1 MIKTSNQLKAKV
13 RNLSEGDTQRAQ
25 TLIRTFI
32 MERFLER
39 ISLSQYRDCFILK
52 GGMLVAAVTGMD
64 MRATMD
70 IDTTIKALP
79 LNAQDAKRIVKEIAE
94 ITIEDGVSFKITKVS
109 DIMEEHEYPGIRIML
124 EATLDRMRQPIKIDI
139 STGDII
145 TPDAVEFSYRLM
157 FEDRSISLMAYNI
170 ETLLAEK
177 METVLSR
184 GIANTRMRDFY
195 DIYILT
201 EQSID
206 VGKCILPHALTA
218 VCCKRGSESYIADT
232 AQILAD
238 IESSSLIRTEWERYR
253 KNNFYVGDLKFGDV
267 MQAVKNLFRCCGCYF
282 TSEEMD

>member
-13 RNLSEGDTQRAQ
+13 RNLSGGDTQRAQ
-25 TLIRTFI
+25 TLIRTFV

-39 ISLSQYRDCFILK
+39 VSLSKYRDRFILK
-52 GGMLVAAVTGMD
+52 GGMLVAAVIGMD

-79 LNAQDAKRIVKEIAE
+79 LNAQDAERIVKEIAE
-94 ITIEDGVSFKITKVS
+94 IEIEDGVSFKITKVS
-109 DIMEEHEYPGIRIML
+109 DIMEEHEYPGVRIML
-124 EATLDRMRQPIKIDI
+124 EATLDRLRQAVKIDI
-139 STGDII
+139 STGDVI
-145 TPDAVEFSYRLM
+145 TPGVIEFSYKLM

-201 EQSID
+201 EQNMDID
-206 VGKCILPHALTA
+206 YTILSEALTA
-218 VCCKRGSESYIADT
+218 VCNKRGSEAYIPRASE
-232 AQILAD
+232 ILSD
-238 IESSSLIRTEWERYR
+238 IESNELVKTEWERYR
-253 KNNFYVGDLKFGDV
+253 KNNFYVRDLEFGEV
-267 MQAVKNLFRCCGCYF
+267 MRSVRNLFKRCN
-282 TSEEMD
+282 MAN